1 MTKILTINPWTGKS
15 IDDVVHALKSGVC
28 RIDKFLVVV
37 ELCEDGRERNIGCI
51 VNESTDEVINPV
63 DEVLSREVKP
73 DGRISGL
80 GKHVGKTV
88 KVVVPDQGGEVAT

>member
-1 MTKILTINPWTGKS
+1 MEVA
-15 IDDVVHALKSGVC
+15 ID
-28 RIDKFLVVV
+28 
-37 ELCEDGRERNIGCI
+37 
-51 VNESTDEVINPV
+51 PV

-88 KVVVPDQGGEVAT
+88 KVVVIDEVVA